1 MQLPL
6 QHSDRQSTDDD
17 ARKVDFA
24 VRPDGDIVAKT
35 DRILGRVE
43 CALGR
48 IGILLE
54 HDRHRLLEFETL
66 SNRTVQTPSVSLP
79 ESAQFPGLCDRRSPA
94 ELFKLSDRALAFFIQ
109 DLREGGAE
117 RSVARLLNGI
127 VARKIPTDLLVV
139 RKRGAFF
146 DELDPRVNVIELPQR
161 RTITSVFGV
170 KRYIEERR
178 PAALISSMT
187 HTNVAAILANLLA
200 RPRVRLVVVEHN
212 QFSSN
217 RTLKRGLVSV
227 AYELVRWLYP
237 RADVVAAV
245 SEGVRDDLARV
256 TDLPAGSIAVLHNPV
271 VTNGLEAAASTAIGH
286 PWLNQP
292 GPPVVLGVGRFTQ
305 QKNFALLINAFAEV
319 RRRRPA
325 RLIILGEGTL
335 RSELEEKAR
344 TLGIAD
350 DVDLPGFDP
359 NPFRYMRRAA
369 VYVLSSDWEG
379 LPTALIE
386 AMACGT
392 PVVSTDCES
401 GPREILGDGQ
411 LNHVVPRG
419 DVHALANAIL
429 TTLDVP
435 GDRAARI
442 ARAQDFSLDRAVDGY
457 LAAAGWPA

>member
-1 MQLPL
+1 MP
-6 QHSDRQSTDDD
+6 
-17 ARKVDFA
+17 
-24 VRPDGDIVAKT
+24 
-35 DRILGRVE
+35 
-43 CALGR
+43 
-48 IGILLE
+48 
-54 HDRHRLLEFETL
+54 
-66 SNRTVQTPSVSLP
+66 
-79 ESAQFPGLCDRRSPA
+79 
-94 ELFKLSDRALAFFIQ
+94 DRALAFFIQ

-127 VARKIPTDLLVV
+127 VARNVPTDLLVV
-139 RKRGAFF
+139 KKRGTFLG
-146 DELDPRVNVIELPQR
+146 ELDPRVNLIELPQR
-161 RTITSVFGV
+161 RTITSVLGV

-200 RPRVRLVVVEHN
+200 RPRTRLVVVEHN

-217 RTLKRGLVSV
+217 RVLKRGLVSV
-227 AYELVRWLYP
+227 AYGLVRWLYP
-237 RADVVAAV
+237 RADLVAAV
-245 SEGVRDDLARV
+245 SQGVRDDLARV
-256 TDLPAGSIAVLHNPV
+256 TDLPAGSITVLHNPV
-271 VTNGLEAAASTAIGH
+271 VTNGLEAAAATEVDH

-292 GPPVVLGVGRFTQ
+292 GPPVVLGVGRFTR
-305 QKNFALLINAFAEV
+305 QKNFSLLIEAFAEV
-319 RRRRPA
+319 RRQKPA
-325 RLIILGEGTL
+325 RLIILGEGEL
-335 RSELEEKAR
+335 RGDLEAKVRA
-344 TLGIAD
+344 LGIAD
-350 DVDLPGFDP
+350 DVDLPGFDA

-401 GPREILGDGQ
+401 GPREILGEGQ
-411 LNHVVPRG
+411 LDRVVPRG

-429 TTLDVP
+429 ATLEVP
-435 GDRAARI
+435 GDRTARI